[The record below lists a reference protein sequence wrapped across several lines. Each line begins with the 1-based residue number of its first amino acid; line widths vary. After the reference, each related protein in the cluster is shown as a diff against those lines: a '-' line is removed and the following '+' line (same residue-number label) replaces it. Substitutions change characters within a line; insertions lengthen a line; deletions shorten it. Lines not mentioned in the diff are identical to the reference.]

1 MVMTGETREMQ
12 ESAAPAKV
20 PKASMR
26 ALRKGRLCRTTEELT
41 TKTTVKVVFSYP
53 FFDERSKKQWNFSK
67 ACLKKAH

>member
-20 PKASMR
+20 PKALMR

-41 TKTTVKVVFSYP
+41 TKEQSKVVFSYP
-53 FFDERSKKQWNFSK
+53 FYGKEQKQWNFSK